1 MLHVSTLNR
10 PFLQKIFHIST
21 YPPTYLLAAI
31 HPSIHPSIHLYF
43 YKNILTM
50 TLWSSKVVFYCRKQR
65 ISLFYRRH
73 WRWRHK
79 TPPKS
84 WCIKKWILCHISA
97 DNFLPTAAQYKRK
110 TTIRSEVYMAV
121 VMKTFAG
128 TYRIRLQSR
137 RVSSTRRKS
146 TICEEGRK
154 RRSYI
159 HVPFF

>member
-1 MLHVSTLNR
+1 MDTVSHFSTQQAI
-10 PFLQKIFHIST
+10 FTKIFHIST
-21 YPPTYLLAAI
+21 YPPTHLLAAV
-31 HPSIHPSIHLYF
+31 HPSIHLYF
-43 YKNILTM
+43 YKDILTM
-50 TLWSSKVVFYCRKQR
+50 TRWSSKVVFYCRKQG
-65 ISLFYRRH
+65 ISLFYPRH